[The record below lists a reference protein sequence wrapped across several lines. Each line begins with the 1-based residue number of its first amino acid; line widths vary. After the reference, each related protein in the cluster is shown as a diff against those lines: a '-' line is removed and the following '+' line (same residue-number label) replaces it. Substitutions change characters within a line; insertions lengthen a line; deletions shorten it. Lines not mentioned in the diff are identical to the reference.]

1 MDREE
6 EEEREGGGVMQSE
19 GAVKTERRE
28 GGCRGKDGAKN
39 LKKYN

>member
-6 EEEREGGGVMQSE
+6 EEERAGGGVMQSE

-28 GGCRGKDGAKN
+28 DGSRGKDGAKK
-39 LKKYN
+39 LKEI